1 MDYKFSDNVA
11 SASYGPDVYRG
22 STSVTF
28 LSSCAGTENFGYGH
42 LMCYNCLKDMPQDW
56 EAADCKAIVTTS
68 SATSQSTLEDAII
81 SDNTITVMNDFTVAS
96 EIVILDVTG
105 LRVAGAGYIINGGS
119 VRRIFYVANEGTD
132 ITIANLILTNGKS
145 LSTSYGNQY
154 GGAVFIGSGVT
165 LAMSG
170 CTFSNSLSTA
180 GYGGGLSLG
189 STAGTSGITVTLKSC
204 TFTGNSVLTN
214 GYGGGLF
221 IGTGVIVTI
230 EDCDFTSNVG
240 AHSGG
245 GISQWAASTATLT
258 RVTFTSNSASTY
270 GGGYHNNGAATSVT
284 SLTSCTFT
292 SNTATTTGRGGG
304 VSGILLNLES
314 HANGK

>member
-1 MDYKFSDNVA
+1 
-11 SASYGPDVYRG
+11 
-22 STSVTF
+22 
-28 LSSCAGTENFGYGH
+28 
-42 LMCYNCLKDMPQDW
+42 MCYNCAKDMPQDW
-56 EAADCKAIVTTS
+56 EAADCKAIVPKS
-68 SATSQSTLEDAII
+68 IVSSQSAFENAII
-81 SDNTITVMNDFTVAS
+81 TDSTIALSSGFTVTS

-105 LRVAGAGYIINGGS
+105 LKINGAGFTMSGGFGTDIFGNVVS
-119 VRRIFYVANEGTD
+119 DASRIFYIANAGTEV
-132 ITIANLILTNGKS
+132 TIANLILTNGYS
-145 LSTSYGNQY
+145 LSSSYGNQY
-154 GGAVFIGSGVT
+154 GGAVFIGSGVK
-165 LAMSG
+165 LVMLS
-170 CTFSNSLSTA
+170 CTFSNSLSVA
-180 GYGGGLSLG
+180 GYGGALNLG
-189 STAGTSGITVTLKSC
+189 SSAGTSGILVTLTSC
-204 TFTGNSVLTN
+204 VFSENSVLTN

-284 SLTSCTFT
+284 SFISCTFT

-304 VSGILLNLES
+304 VSDDLFFVSNWVIIAHVYLNR
-314 HANGK
+314 HDV